1 MKWMNKKGDM
11 EFETV
16 MKLLLALIILL
27 IILGLIFLLK
37 NKLINILDR
46 IKEILRIGI

>member
-1 MKWMNKKGDM
+1 MNKKGDM

-27 IILGLIFLLK
+27 IVIGLLFILKGK
-37 NKLINILDR
+37 SINILDK
-46 IKEILRIGI
+46 IKDIFRVGV